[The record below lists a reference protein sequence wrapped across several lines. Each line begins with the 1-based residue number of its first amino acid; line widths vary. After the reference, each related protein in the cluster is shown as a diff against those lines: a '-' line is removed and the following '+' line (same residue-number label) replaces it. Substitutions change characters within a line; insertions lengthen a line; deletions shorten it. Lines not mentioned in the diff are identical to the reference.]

1 MDYATTDK
9 AKDKYAK
16 QIVKFFEDVKVEA
29 EAARK

>member
-16 QIVKFFEDVKVEA
+16 QIVEFFENVGKEA
-29 EAARK
+29 KAARA